1 MYEFRF
7 EEVAKALLEGGPQS
21 LPSFDELTPQKR
33 DELRDT
39 LFLILSTS
47 ADPKLAMQAG
57 IALLRE
63 DHDDRGLFHRTLL
76 AISEALFEGVSDPER
91 EIRPRIRN
99 SYKKIM
105 DEIRSFINRSGS
117 GQRRRDKS
125 SKRRIASE
133 VEEAG
138 EELPWQELFS
148 QLAKTVF
155 LRPRL
160 APEVLKFFAD
170 LSETEVFKSLSVVA
184 PLKESVD
191 NLLAIFIEQ
200 GTPRPFGEE
209 LYLTASRKLGKEFG
223 EWKVIYDVLRLGLLF
238 YPYSERLL
246 MRTALLTRDCIGPHS
261 ERFYECA
268 SKLVQHYPDNLAAK
282 RLLMESLA
290 EDDEWEEVLSLADQV
305 LSRLTHRKVLELK
318 ARALTELDEH
328 KKALKVYNQLLS
340 DYEPQVSWLI
350 GRAKVFAHLDMDDEA
365 MADLDRAKELSPED
379 EEIENTRR
387 YIQERRLFLFEDED
401 DLFGSRSGSAF
412 QVEEIPEQR
421 FSDIGGLSQVK
432 EAIRERIE
440 YPLRYPELSEK
451 YGKSV
456 GGGILLFGPPGCGK
470 TMLARA
476 IAGEC
481 QVSFISVSLSQ
492 LLDKWV
498 GNTEKAIARLFHEAR
513 TKAPTLIFFDELDA
527 LGGARS
533 EGQSWERKFIGQ
545 LLMELDGIRGQ
556 NRQVVVMGA
565 TNAPWN
571 IDIALRRPGRFGTPI
586 YVPPPDFEA
595 RKEILSLY
603 LNKKP
608 LVADDIDLDELARR
622 TELFSA
628 AALQQ
633 LVEEAASI
641 PWKEAIRTGQAR
653 PITMA
658 DLIAAL
664 SRRKPDLAEW
674 EKLLDR
680 YQEFAALADQKQ
692 RQIGFRRRLRGEG

>member
-7 EEVAKALLEGGPQS
+7 EEVAKTLLEGGPEA
-21 LPSFDELTPQKR
+21 LPSFEELSPQKR

-47 ADPKLAMQAG
+47 AEPNLAMQAG

-63 DHDDRGLFHRTLL
+63 DHDDHGLFHRTLL

-105 DEIRSFINRSGS
+105 EEIRSFINRPGGS
-117 GQRRRDKS
+117 RKRRDRTA
-125 SKRRIASE
+125 KRRIATE

-138 EELPWQELFS
+138 DELPWRELFS
-148 QLAKTVF
+148 QLVKVVF
-155 LRPRL
+155 FRPKR
-160 APEVLKFFAD
+160 APEVIKFFAD

-191 NLLAIFIEQ
+191 NLLAMLLEQ
-200 GTPRPFGEE
+200 NSPRPFGEE
-209 LYLTASRKLGKEFG
+209 LYVAASRQLGRKFDD
-223 EWKVIYDVLRLGLLF
+223 WKVIYDILRLGLLF

-246 MRTALLTRDCIGPHS
+246 MRTALLSRSRIGAHS

-268 SKLVQHYPDNLAAK
+268 HKLVQHYPENLAAK
-282 RLLMESLA
+282 RLLMEGLA
-290 EDDEWEEVLSLADQV
+290 EEEEWDEVLTLADQV
-305 LSRLTHRKVLELK
+305 LSRLPHRKVLELK
-318 ARALTELDEH
+318 AKALLELDEY
-328 KKALKVYNQLLS
+328 KKALKVYDQLLTQ
-340 DYEPQVSWLI
+340 YEPEVGWLI
-350 GRAKVFAHLDMDDEA
+350 GRAKVYAHLDMEEEA
-365 MADLDRAKELSPED
+365 MADLDRAKEISPD
-379 EEIENTRR
+379 NEEIENTRR

-401 DLFGSRSGSAF
+401 DLFGSRSGSVF
-412 QVEEIPEQR
+412 QVEDIPEQR
-421 FSDIGGLSQVK
+421 FSDIGGLTQVK

-481 QVSFISVSLSQ
+481 EVSFISVSLSQ

-513 TKAPTLIFFDELDA
+513 LKAPTLIFFDELDA

-595 RKEILSLY
+595 RKEILCLY
-603 LNKKP
+603 LGKKP
-608 LVADDIDLDELARR
+608 LVAEDIDLDELARR

-633 LVEEAASI
+633 LVEDAASI

-658 DLIAAL
+658 DLITAL

-674 EKLLDR
+674 ERLLDR
-680 YQEFAALADQKQ
+680 YQEFATLADQKQ
-692 RQIGFRRRLRGEG
+692 RQIGFRRRLGSES